1 MRFTEET
8 DWVEMLE
15 PTLKKCNDI
24 IHSSTGVKP
33 VEAHDGKNQLQVKPI
48 LPLKHKHWRKCL
60 DIDKKTMSKQQY

>member
-48 LPLKHKHWRKCL
+48 LPLKHKH
-60 DIDKKTMSKQQY
+60 